1 MIDPFSTL
9 GLPVR
14 FALDPKEL
22 DARHRELSKALHPDR
37 YAATASGERRMAL
50 SKAIEVNEA
59 QRTLRDPVR
68 RAEALLRLRG
78 LEAEVGE
85 TREPKPD
92 GAFLMEVM
100 DAREALDEAR
110 ASKAPARVAAVV
122 EQARA
127 QHAAALRTLGDAIDG
142 ALGASVAGA
151 DVAALR
157 KAIPLLGRLRY
168 ASRLLDEAIAAEDD
182 LAGL

>member
-59 QRTLRDPVR
+59 QRALRDPVR
-68 RAEALLRLRG
+68 RAESILMLRG
-78 LEAEVGE
+78 LAGEVGE

-100 DAREALDEAR
+100 EAREALDEAR
-110 ASKAPARVAAVV
+110 ASKDAARIGAVV

-127 QHAAALRTLGDAIDG
+127 QHAAAIRTLGDAIDS
-142 ALGASVAGA
+142 ALEAGGDEA
-151 DVAALR
+151 GLR

-182 LAGL
+182 LSGL